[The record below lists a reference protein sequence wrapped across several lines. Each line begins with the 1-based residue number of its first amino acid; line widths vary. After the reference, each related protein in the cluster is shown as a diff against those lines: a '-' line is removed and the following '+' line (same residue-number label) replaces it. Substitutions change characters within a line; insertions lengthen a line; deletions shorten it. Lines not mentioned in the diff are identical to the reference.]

1 MYHDTRLITTY
12 RDSIARLQEG
22 NSMVIFPEHNLKHN
36 NIINDFQDKF
46 IDLARFYY
54 KKTGKE
60 LCFVP
65 LYLAPRLKTMIYG
78 KPIRF
83 CAAAPI
89 AQERQRICT
98 ALMDEITAMAVS
110 LPEHTVVPY
119 TNVPKKQYP
128 KNIPLEVWSDEETAG

>member
-1 MYHDTRLITTY
+1 
-12 RDSIARLQEG
+12 
-22 NSMVIFPEHNLKHN
+22 MVIYPEHNIRRN

-60 LCFVP
+60 LSFVP
-65 LYLAPRLKTMIYG
+65 LYLAPRLKTMTYG

-83 CAAAPI
+83 RADAPI
-89 AQERQRICT
+89 AEERKRICT
-98 ALMDEITAMAVS
+98 ALMEEITAIALS

-128 KNIPLEVWSDEETAG
+128 KNIPLEVYSHEETAG

>member
-1 MYHDTRLITTY
+1 MSKDV
-12 RDSIARLQEG
+12 
-22 NSMVIFPEHNLKHN
+22 NHNLKHN